1 MCCGWCEVNINQ
13 LNSGMP
19 MDLEIQ
25 GGNPRG
31 KMELNEIRDERSG
44 FNANNLKK
52 IFNTKKT

>member
-1 MCCGWCEVNINQ
+1 
-13 LNSGMP
+13 MP
-19 MDLEIQ
+19 QELEIQ